1 VLRSDSRRHEPDRQ
15 SSLECASDAVV
26 SPETARGRH
35 DEAPRLIDAVKASV
49 LAHGPTDDRE
59 AEAKQRILFELDRIE
74 DPFDEKAGPIHLTGS
89 AVVAGPRGTILHLHK
104 RLGRW
109 MQTGGHL
116 EPGEMPYDAALRES
130 EEETG
135 LELSHPDGGPRLLHL
150 DVHPAADG
158 HTHLDMRYLLIG
170 SDAEPSPPPGESPI
184 ARWFSWNEAH
194 DRSDEALAGA
204 LLAAERQPEV
214 SSWVSGE
221 PSES

>member
-1 VLRSDSRRHEPDRQ
+1 MQRLGSHRRKPERQ
-15 SSLECASDAVV
+15 SSPDCGRGSVV

-35 DEAPRLIDAVKASV
+35 DDAPRLIDAVKAAI

-59 AEAKQRILFELDRIE
+59 AEAKQRILFELDRLE
-74 DPFDEKAGPIHLTGS
+74 DPFDEKAGPVHLTGS

-135 LELSHPDGGPRLLHL
+135 LELSHPGGGARLLHL

-158 HTHLDMRYLLIG
+158 HTHLDMRYFLIG
-170 SDAEPSPPPGESPI
+170 SDAEPAPPPGESPI
-184 ARWFSWNEAH
+184 ARWFSWHEAH

-204 LLAAERQPEV
+204 LHAAERQPEV

-221 PSES
+221 PNES